1 MSADV
6 PAVEQRHGGLWRD
19 RDFMKFWSAET
30 FSLLGSQV
38 SLVAIPLLAVTSLTA
53 SPFEMGMLNAAQ
65 FAPFLL
71 LTLAA
76 GVWVDKHRRLPMLIG
91 TNFGRAVL
99 FGLIPLAMALKLLNI
114 RLLSALVFLAGML
127 TVVFELAYQSYLP
140 SLVGHEHLIEGNGK
154 LEGSRS
160 FAQMS
165 GPGTAGI
172 LVGAAGAPFAM
183 QMSGPGTAGVLVG
196 AAGAPFAILIDA
208 VTYLVSAVTLLF
220 VRRTE
225 PEPQPS
231 AGPRKSLR
239 AQVGHGLRLSVS
251 NTYLRALG
259 AEAAVYNLFNQ
270 MLWAVLILHLARGM
284 HFHPA
289 VIGLVLTME
298 GVGALLGSL
307 VAARLGRRWGLG
319 HTLIGSI
326 VVANAAPLLIPAA
339 PSGWV
344 LAAPLIGVALMI
356 NGTGIVVYSIQAISV
371 RQAAVTTDVLGRTNA
386 SYRFTVTGAA
396 AIGALIGGALGGL
409 IGLRATMIV
418 GALGTLV
425 AMCFVIRSPNPKLLD
440 LSELEPDGASAKTGP
455 ATCDE
460 AAAPDDIAPTP
471 ISLGPVCPNHL
482 CARET

>member
-1 MSADV
+1 
-6 PAVEQRHGGLWRD
+6 LWRD

-38 SLVAIPLLAVTSLTA
+38 SVVAIPLLAVTSLTA
-53 SPFEMGMLNAAQ
+53 SPFEMGVLNAAQ

-71 LTLAA
+71 LTLVA
-76 GVWVDKHRRLPMLIG
+76 GVWVDKRRRLPMLIG
-91 TNFGRAVL
+91 TNVGRAVL

-114 RLLSALVFLAGML
+114 GLLSTLVFLAGML

-165 GPGTAGI
+165 GPGAAGI
-172 LVGAAGAPFAM
+172 
-183 QMSGPGTAGVLVG
+183 LVG

-208 VTYLVSAVTLLF
+208 ATYVVSAVTLLF

-225 PEPQPS
+225 PEPQPT

-239 AQVGHGLRLSVS
+239 AQIGYGLRLSVS

-259 AEAAVYNLFNQ
+259 SEAAVYNLFNQ

-284 HFHPA
+284 HFHPT

-319 HTLIGSI
+319 PTLIGSI

-339 PSGWV
+339 PNGWL

-356 NGTGIVVYSIQAISV
+356 NGAGLVVYSIQAISV
-371 RQAAVTTDVLGRTNA
+371 RQAAVTADVLGRTNA

-418 GALGTLV
+418 GALGTLA
-425 AMCFVIRSPNPKLLD
+425 AMCFVIRSPIPKLRD
-440 LSELEPDGASAKTGP
+440 LSELEPDSASARTGP
-455 ATCDE
+455 AAYED

-471 ISLGPVCPNHL
+471 ISG
-482 CARET
+482 

>member
-1 MSADV
+1 
-6 PAVEQRHGGLWRD
+6 LWRD

-38 SLVAIPLLAVTSLTA
+38 SLVAIPLLAVASLTA
-53 SPFEMGMLNAAQ
+53 SPFEMGVLSAAQ

-71 LTLAA
+71 LTLVA
-76 GVWVDKHRRLPMLIG
+76 GVWVDKHRRLPLLIG
-91 TNFGRAVL
+91 TNFGRAAL

-114 RLLSALVFLAGML
+114 GLLSALVFLAGML

-140 SLVGHEHLIEGNGK
+140 SLVGHAHLIEGNGK

-160 FAQMS
+160 FA
-165 GPGTAGI
+165 
-172 LVGAAGAPFAM
+172 

-239 AQVGHGLRLSVS
+239 AQIGHGLRLSVS

-259 AEAAVYNLFNQ
+259 TEAAVYNLFNQ
-270 MLWAVLILHLARGM
+270 MLWAVLILHLVRGM
-284 HFHPA
+284 HFHPT
-289 VIGLVLTME
+289 VVGLVLTME

-319 HTLIGSI
+319 PTLIGSI

-344 LAAPLIGVALMI
+344 LATPLIGAALMI
-356 NGTGIVVYSIQAISV
+356 NGTGLVVYSIQAISL
-371 RQAAVTTDVLGRTNA
+371 RQAAVTADVLGRTNA

-418 GALGTLV
+418 GALGTLA
-425 AMCFVIRSPNPKLLD
+425 AMCFVIRSPIPKLLD
-440 LSELEPDGASAKTGP
+440 LSELEPDSASAKTGP
-455 ATCDE
+455 AACDE
-460 AAAPDDIAPTP
+460 AAAPDDIALSPVNPAP
-471 ISLGPVCPNHL
+471 ISPNQL
-482 CARET
+482 YSRET

>member
-1 MSADV
+1 
-6 PAVEQRHGGLWRD
+6 LWRD

-160 FAQMS
+160 FA
-165 GPGTAGI
+165 
-172 LVGAAGAPFAM
+172 

-409 IGLRATMIV
+409 IGPRATMIV
-418 GALGTLV
+418 GALGTLA

>member
-1 MSADV
+1 MVGADV
-6 PAVEQRHGGLWRD
+6 STAERRRGGLWRD

-38 SLVAIPLLAVTSLTA
+38 SLVAIPLLAVASLTA
-53 SPFEMGMLNAAQ
+53 SPFEMGVLNAAQ

-71 LTLAA
+71 LTLVA

-114 RLLSALVFLAGML
+114 GLLSALVFLAGML

-172 LVGAAGAPFAM
+172 LVGAAGAPFA
-183 QMSGPGTAGVLVG
+183 
-196 AAGAPFAILIDA
+196 ILIDA
-208 VTYLVSAVTLLF
+208 VTYLVSAVTLSL

-225 PEPQPS
+225 PEPQPP

-239 AQVGHGLRLSVS
+239 AQIGHGLRLSVS

-259 AEAAVYNLFNQ
+259 TEAAVYNLFNQ

-284 HFHPA
+284 HFHPT
-289 VIGLVLTME
+289 VVGLVLTTE

-319 HTLIGSI
+319 PTLIGSI

-344 LAAPLIGVALMI
+344 LAAPLIGVALLI
-356 NGTGIVVYSIQAISV
+356 NGTGLAVYSIQAISL
-371 RQAAVTTDVLGRTNA
+371 RQAAVTADILGRTNA

-396 AIGALIGGALGGL
+396 ALGALIGGALGGL

-418 GALGTLV
+418 GGLGTLA
-425 AMCFVIRSPNPKLLD
+425 AMCFVIRSPIPKLLD
-440 LSELEPDGASAKTGP
+440 LSELEPDSASGKTGP

-460 AAAPDDIAPTP
+460 AVVPDDIALTP
-471 ISLGPVCPNHL
+471 IIPRPIRPNHL
-482 CARET
+482 YARET

>member
-1 MSADV
+1 VGADV

-53 SPFEMGMLNAAQ
+53 SPFEMGVLNAAQ

-71 LTLAA
+71 LTLVA
-76 GVWVDKHRRLPMLIG
+76 GVWVDKHRRLPILIG

-114 RLLSALVFLAGML
+114 GLLSTLVFLAGML

-172 LVGAAGAPFAM
+172 LVGAAGAPFA
-183 QMSGPGTAGVLVG
+183 
-196 AAGAPFAILIDA
+196 ILIDA

-225 PEPQPS
+225 AEPQPS
-231 AGPRKSLR
+231 AGPRKSLW
-239 AQVGHGLRLSVS
+239 AQIGHGLRLSVS

-270 MLWAVLILHLARGM
+270 ILWAVLILHLARGM
-284 HFHPA
+284 HFHPV

-319 HTLIGSI
+319 PTLIGSI

-371 RQAAVTTDVLGRTNA
+371 RQAAVTADVLGRTNA

-425 AMCFVIRSPNPKLLD
+425 AMCFVIRSPIPKLRD
-440 LSELEPDGASAKTGP
+440 LSEVEPDSASTKTGP
-455 ATCDE
+455 ATYDE
-460 AAAPDDIAPTP
+460 AAAPDDIASTP
-471 ISLGPVCPNHL
+471 IKG
-482 CARET
+482 